1 MLNYMTVSL
10 QSLKY
15 SLSNIQNKIS
25 HVNKAIYH
33 IIIKN
38 EQIVNE
44 ICNTKS
50 IM

>member
-25 HVNKAIYH
+25 HADKAIYH
-33 IIIKN
+33 IIIK
-38 EQIVNE
+38 
-44 ICNTKS
+44 K
-50 IM
+50 